1 MVNYYFLIVNK
12 DDYYRYGLFLGGFLK
27 SSEYKIW
34 GQLKS
39 TVNDLWD
46 TINENDII
54 IFGNEDFHF
63 KNYSKV
69 KKKSIITT
77 AQAQSFFGNSFRS
90 KELKYLL
97 YFDTIYTS
105 KFTYSEMKSIV
116 GLNNNPSHGFFNI
129 PPTSKNS
136 FIKKFN
142 TYDLGQSES
151 FEIEEPVNPNGS
163 PDKKIKQTTVFDRN
177 TTIVKKLKKQ
187 YDNLCQVCGYRIK
200 KSDGT
205 FYSEVH
211 HFWPL
216 NLGGDDNK
224 QNMLVLCPN
233 HHNEFEFCALALL
246 EDGISIVNCTNK
258 VVFTLKLLSG
268 HTIHD
273 KNINFHMSRF
283 NQN

>member
-1 MVNYYFLIVNK
+1 MVNYYFLIINK
-12 DDYYRYGLFLGGFLK
+12 DDYYRYGLFLAGFLK
-27 SSEYKIW
+27 YSEYKIW

-39 TVNDLWD
+39 TANDLWE
-46 TINENDII
+46 TINENDVV

-69 KKKSIITT
+69 IKKSIVTT
-77 AQAQSFFGNSFRS
+77 TQAQSLFGNSFRS

-97 YFDTIYTS
+97 HFDTIYDS
-105 KFTYSEMKSIV
+105 KFTYSEMKREV
-116 GLNNNPSHGFFNI
+116 GLHINPSHGFFKV
-129 PPTSKNS
+129 PPTSKKS
-136 FIKKFN
+136 FIKKFSVN
-142 TYDLGQSES
+142 DLGSSKS
-151 FEIEEPVNPNGS
+151 FVIEPVNPDGN

-187 YDNLCQVCGYRIK
+187 YGNSCQVCGYRIK
-200 KSDGT
+200 KADGT

-216 NLGGDDNK
+216 KLGGDDNK

-246 EDGISIVNCTNK
+246 EDGISVVNCKNK

-268 HTIHD
+268 HSIHD

>member
-1 MVNYYFLIVNK
+1 MVNYYFLIINK

-27 SSEYKIW
+27 LSEYKIW

-39 TVNDLWD
+39 TANDLWD
-46 TINENDII
+46 NIDENDII
-54 IFGNEDFHF
+54 IFGNEDFNF

-77 AQAQSFFGNSFRS
+77 AKSQSLFGNSFRS

-97 YFDTIYTS
+97 HFDTIYTS
-105 KFTYSEMKSIV
+105 RFTYSEMKSIV
-116 GLNNNPSHGFFNI
+116 GLNNSPSHGLFKI
-129 PPTSKNS
+129 LPTSKNS

-151 FEIEEPVNPNGS
+151 FEIEEPVNSNGS
-163 PDKKIKQTTVFDRN
+163 PGKKIKQTTVFDRN
-177 TTIVKKLKKQ
+177 TSIVKKLKKQ
-187 YDNLCQVCGYRIK
+187 YDNLCQVCGYRIQ

-205 FYSEVH
+205 YYSEVH

-216 NLGGDDNK
+216 KLGGDDNK

-233 HHNEFEFCALALL
+233 HHNEFEFCAIALL
-246 EDGISIVNCTNK
+246 EDGLSVVNYTNK
-258 VVFTLKLLSG
+258 VVFTLKLLPG
-268 HTIHD
+268 HVIEC